1 MYNYVQWYNYIHIQM
16 VAVCQKLRQNGVSRW
31 GSLEERN
38 VVVRIW
44 NMSET
49 AHSQVQVGWGVRS
62 PKCCRPVDVD
72 DVKIEG
78 MRNAVLSL
86 QCILYKQDYNI
97 ANMQMICMPKYEVS
111 WPVVLVV
118 LVVSIWKGKSLLFLR
133 TMAPYLVNSPWLWCF
148 SSNNALA
155 LQGHDVHGT
164 VPTET
169 TWHCQPTFV
178 GDHAAEGWGPLPKS
192 CVWNHYTSLIF
203 LNYYW
208 TS

>member
-1 MYNYVQWYNYIHIQM
+1 MTRELGISALALEIQHEPCIYPPRGLGGCTPNDNSPTR
-16 VAVCQKLRQNGVSRW
+16 AWLPGTSWLRTCVS
-31 GSLEERN
+31 G
-38 VVVRIW
+38 
-44 NMSET
+44 
-49 AHSQVQVGWGVRS
+49 

-97 ANMQMICMPKYEVS
+97 GNMQMICMPKYEVS

-118 LVVSIWKGKSLLFLR
+118 LVVLVVSIWKGKSRLFLR
-133 TMAPYLVNSPWLWCF
+133 TMAPYLVINSPWLWCF

-178 GDHAAEGWGPLPKS
+178 GDHAAEGWGPLHKS

>member
-1 MYNYVQWYNYIHIQM
+1 MYNYVQWYNYIHIQ
-16 VAVCQKLRQNGVSRW
+16 
-31 GSLEERN
+31 
-38 VVVRIW
+38 
-44 NMSET
+44 
-49 AHSQVQVGWGVRS
+49 
-62 PKCCRPVDVD
+62 
-72 DVKIEG
+72 
-78 MRNAVLSL
+78 
-86 QCILYKQDYNI
+86 
-97 ANMQMICMPKYEVS
+97 PKYEVS

-178 GDHAAEGWGPLPKS
+178 GDHAAEGWGPLHKS

-208 TS
+208 TSENLFVESSSAKCRHYFQTWHVDADSLITNISNFCYRLHHCILFHSHLACYAAMTP